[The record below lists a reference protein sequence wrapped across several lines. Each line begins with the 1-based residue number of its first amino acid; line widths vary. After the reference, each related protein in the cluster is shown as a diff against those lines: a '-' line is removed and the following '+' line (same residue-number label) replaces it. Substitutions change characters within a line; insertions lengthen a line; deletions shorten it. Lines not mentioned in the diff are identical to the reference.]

1 MRICKVTKSKLP
13 VGRRATEIATSS
25 GAEGM
30 KVKRKNFSA
39 ALGPSLRPY
48 MAIRM
53 AMGTSDSSQKP

>member
-1 MRICKVTKSKLP
+1 M
-13 VGRRATEIATSS
+13 ATSS

-30 KVKRKNFSA
+30 KVNRKNLSA

-53 AMGTSDSSQKP
+53 AMGTSESSQKP